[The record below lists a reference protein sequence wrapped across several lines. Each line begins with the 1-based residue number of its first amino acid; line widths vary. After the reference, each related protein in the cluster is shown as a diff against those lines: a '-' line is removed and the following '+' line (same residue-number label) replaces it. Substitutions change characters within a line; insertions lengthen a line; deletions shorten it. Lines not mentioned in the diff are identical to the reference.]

1 MVMGNMSAARI
12 ILIVALGA
20 LSILLLIVFFV
31 VYLNGNQT
39 RPVELTAQPPV
50 AAVQERLSTP
60 PNASGNPTL
69 TNVGAG
75 AAGPGPVADLRVY
88 VAGAVMRPDV
98 YALRPGDR
106 VVDALR
112 AAGGP
117 REQADLEAVNLA
129 VRVQDEG
136 YYYIPTRGA
145 TAKGSAE
152 MASQQPAS
160 APVGFPPAAAD
171 PATGKLALSGE
182 DLPANGALSTLV
194 NLNTASQAE
203 LEDLPGIGP
212 ARAGAIIAYREQ
224 HGAFSAVEEITAV
237 SGIGQGILE
246 NLQNLVTVGP

>member
-1 MVMGNMSAARI
+1 MENLSAARI
-12 ILIVALGA
+12 ILVVALGA
-20 LSILLLIVFFV
+20 LSILLLVVFFA
-31 VYLNGNQT
+31 VYFTGNQT
-39 RPVELTAQPPV
+39 RPVELTSQPPV
-50 AAVQERLSTP
+50 AAIQEPFPTP
-60 PNASGNPTL
+60 PNESRNTTL
-69 TNVGAG
+69 TNVGAAG
-75 AAGPGPVADLRVY
+75 AVAPDLVADLRVY

-98 YALRPGDR
+98 YALQPGDR

-145 TAKGSAE
+145 AAEGDSETTA
-152 MASQQPAS
+152 QQPAS
-160 APVGFPPAAAD
+160 APVRFPPTAAD

-182 DLPANGALSTLV
+182 DPSATSTPSALV

-224 HGAFSAVEEITAV
+224 HGAFTAVEEITAV

-246 NLQNLVTVGP
+246 NLQNLVTVEP